1 MKPARATAWVLTV
14 GGFLGLLA
22 ALALTIERI
31 ELLQD
36 ASYVPSCSLNPVLSC
51 GTVMTTEQAGLFGFP
66 NPIIGIVAFTV
77 VLVTGVLTLARIALP
92 HWYWLGLTLGT
103 LLGAVFVH
111 WLIYESLYVIG
122 ALCPYC
128 MVVWAVT
135 MPILVVALS
144 QLVGNSR
151 VGGLFVEWRWTI
163 LAVWYAVVIAAI
175 GIRFSDYWATL
186 VP

>member
-1 MKPARATAWVLTV
+1 
-14 GGFLGLLA
+14 
-22 ALALTIERI
+22 
-31 ELLQD
+31 
-36 ASYVPSCSLNPVLSC
+36 
-51 GTVMTTEQAGLFGFP
+51 
-66 NPIIGIVAFTV
+66 
-77 VLVTGVLTLARIALP
+77 
-92 HWYWLGLTLGT
+92 
-103 LLGAVFVH
+103 
-111 WLIYESLYVIG
+111 
-122 ALCPYC
+122 